1 MNACPAM
8 TICVIDLD
16 TALDQQLLNVAIG
29 QTSHAVKLSSRS
41 GQCFGFGGLER
52 GGFVVVLTGL

>member
-1 MNACPAM
+1 M